1 MTKLTYE
8 KFNNVI
14 VGIAGNSGV
23 QKIST
28 LRIGYFLEEGTE
40 ANLAK
45 PTLLNNLFRA
55 SKNKSRKV
63 KNPKLQPVK

>member
-14 VGIAGNSGV
+14 VGIAGIAGNSGV

-28 LRIGYFLEEGTE
+28 MRIGYFLEEGTE

-45 PTLLNNLFRA
+45 PTFIE
-55 SKNKSRKV
+55 
-63 KNPKLQPVK
+63 